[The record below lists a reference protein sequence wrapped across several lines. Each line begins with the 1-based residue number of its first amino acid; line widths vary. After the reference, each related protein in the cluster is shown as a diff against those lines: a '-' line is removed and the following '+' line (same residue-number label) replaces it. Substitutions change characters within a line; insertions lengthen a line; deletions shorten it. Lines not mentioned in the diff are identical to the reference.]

1 MRRNSRD
8 MSSGTRKVDKP
19 CLSVYV
25 KDIWEDKLRIQHIR
39 PLCSFGGV
47 RSRLDPRRVENDKDL
62 LGRHRLLMLFL
73 ADEGSYDTKNLLIVS
88 FIRQ

>member
-47 RSRLDPRRVENDKDL
+47 RSRLDL

-73 ADEGSYDTKNLLIVS
+73 VDEGSYDTKNLLIVS